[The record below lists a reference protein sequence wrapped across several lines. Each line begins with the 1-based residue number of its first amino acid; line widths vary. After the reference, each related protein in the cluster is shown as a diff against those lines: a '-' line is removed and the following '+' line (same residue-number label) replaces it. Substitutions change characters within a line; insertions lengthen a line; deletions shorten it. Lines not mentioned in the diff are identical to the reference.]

1 MTTFHPLQA
10 EQWALKHFGA
20 VDLGDRRRNQRAVRI
35 AQGMASRS
43 GKSIPKLVVRD
54 VDGLDLFT
62 WGPRPAP
69 ARQLVERLN
78 DEGVDKSTVIVE
90 LQNWYNADKG
100 GEMQEEWMR
109 LFNGLFGLES

>member
-1 MTTFHPLQA
+1 MLLCMPCYRLGNLAFIKGA
-10 EQWALKHFGA
+10 NALFC
-20 VDLGDRRRNQRAVRI
+20 NS
-35 AQGMASRS
+35 AQCHGCRLKTKYLTNG